1 MDIPTT
7 FHVLYSIIAFMY
19 VVLILV
25 WEDQKGVPRWKRIAC
40 RLRNGR

>member
-1 MDIPTT
+1 MYIPVA

-19 VVLILV
+19 VVLILM
-25 WEDQKGVPRWKRIAC
+25 WEDHKGVPRWRRIMY